1 MFTLIIPAYNEE
13 SSLKNSSFLEKIT
26 AELFRSSFEGFELL
40 IVDDGS
46 NDNTLKILK
55 DFQKNYDF
63 IKVFSNAKNK
73 GYGSTLKFGI
83 SKAKFDTIII
93 TDIDGTYPSSDVLKI
108 LNIYIDSQNRFD
120 NPIDMV
126 VGQRTGKNYWESVF
140 KFSLRSILKF
150 IVQWSTG
157 TKVPDINSG
166 LRVFSKKTISGYLPK
181 LSNYFSFTSTS
192 TIAYLLTNRTLQYEK
207 IEYHERKGE
216 ENKTKVNL
224 LRDSLRT
231 LQYVFETTTFYNPFK
246 VFLLISIIFFIISFL
261 FGLSLF
267 INKDSGIIFI
277 SLIFLLSSILSLI
290 TGFFSVLKKK

>member
-1 MFTLIIPAYNEE
+1 M
-13 SSLKNSSFLEKIT
+13 
-26 AELFRSSFEGFELL
+26 L

-157 TKVPDINSG
+157 RKVPDINSG

>member
-46 NDNTLKILK
+46 NDSTLKILK

-126 VGQRTGKNYWESVF
+126 VGQRTGKNYWESLF